1 MGLES
6 LEFRKYKQI
15 NMQLV
20 LNSFG
25 ASLKKENGLFLVQ
38 TADLSQAIHPRDIKS
53 IALSQGARISSDA
66 VLLAIENEI
75 DVLFV
80 DKTGKHQ
87 GRIWSSKYG
96 SISEIRK
103 KQLEFLYGNKV
114 VDWVKDKIIE
124 KINNQIAFMLS
135 LQIGLDEG
143 NNPTYKAISYGVN
156 AMEDYKRK
164 IRKEE
169 AEIIADIAP
178 SLRGWEGAASK
189 KYFQL
194 LAALVPETFRF
205 EKRTT
210 HPALDKFNSLLNY
223 AYGILYGKVEGC
235 LIRAGIDPYV
245 GIFHRDDYNRPAL
258 VFDVIEKYRIWADY
272 VVYHLCAQEAFSEE
286 CFRFDTQGTC
296 YVEGLGKRILIQ
308 SMNDYLAEVVPLK
321 GLPRSRGEHIQ
332 QDAYELANFF
342 LESFFIK

>member
-1 MGLES
+1 MES
-6 LEFRKYKQI
+6 FILKENNRI
-15 NMQLV
+15 IMQLV

-38 TADLSQAIHPRDIKS
+38 TTDLKQIIHPRDLKS
-53 IALSQGARISSDA
+53 IVLSQGARISSDA

-80 DKTGKHQ
+80 DKAGKHQ

-96 SISEIRK
+96 SVSEIRK

-114 VDWVKDKIIE
+114 VDWVKDKIVE
-124 KINNQIAFMLS
+124 KINNQIAFMTS
-135 LQIGLDEG
+135 LQISMEET
-143 NNPTYKAISYGVN
+143 NPNHRAIAYGIN

-169 AEIIADIAP
+169 AEIITDIAA

-189 KYFQL
+189 KYFNL
-194 LAALVPETFRF
+194 LATLVPESFRF
-205 EKRTT
+205 EKRST
-210 HPALDKFNSLLNY
+210 HPAMDKFNSLLNY
-223 AYGILYGKVEGC
+223 AYGILYGKVEGS

-258 VFDVIEKYRIWADY
+258 VFDIIEKYRIWADY

-286 CFRFDTQGTC
+286 CFRFDPQGAC
-296 YVEGLGKRILIQ
+296 YVEGLGKRIIIQ
-308 SMNDYLAEVVPLK
+308 SMNDYLAEVVILK

-332 QDAYELANFF
+332 QDAYELANYF
-342 LESFFIK
+342 LESFFNK